1 MSGYLIESPSGRCFA
16 AHADG
21 TVTIFAK
28 DVTHLLSPDDV
39 ETLREVLRLAGALH
53 GRARR
58 KACQQ
63 AYDEEFQTEDR
74 P

>member
-1 MSGYLIESPSGRCFA
+1 MSGYLIESPTGRCFA

-21 TVTIFAK
+21 TVTIFSK
-28 DVTHLLSPDDV
+28 DATHLLGPDDV
-39 ETLREVLRLAGALH
+39 ETLREVLRLAAGLH

-58 KACQQ
+58 KACAA
-63 AYDEEFQTEDR
+63 AYDDEFQEAT